1 MLNKIVQKKNLILI
15 VYAIVLLAFWTVALF
30 FGNREDKVMVLI
42 PSLIIP
48 FIIYGFVRLMYKVVS
63 INASFKAMCFFYYF
77 FLTGGL
83 LGTFMMFVEFVT
95 GFPNG
100 LSPTLGACGALIIA
114 TLDSAKKNIEI
125 ETESKK

>member
-1 MLNKIVQKKNLILI
+1 MLTKVVQKKNLILI
-15 VYAIVLLAFWTVALF
+15 IYAVVLLIFWTLALI

-42 PSLIIP
+42 LSLIIP
-48 FIIYGFVRLMYKVVS
+48 FVIYGFVRLMYKVVS
-63 INASFKAMCFFYYF
+63 INASFKTMCFFYYF
-77 FLTGGL
+77 FLIGGL
-83 LGTFMMFVEFVT
+83 LGTVMMFVEFVA

>member
-1 MLNKIVQKKNLILI
+1 MLNKLIQKKNLILI
-15 VYAIVLLAFWTVALF
+15 VYAVVLLAFWTVALIL
-30 FGNREDKVMVLI
+30 GNSEDKVMVLI
-42 PSLIIP
+42 LSLIIP
-48 FIIYGFVRLMYKVVS
+48 FVVYGFVRLMYKIVS
-63 INASFKAMCFFYYF
+63 INASLKVMRFFYYF
-77 FLTGGL
+77 FLIGGL
-83 LGTFMMFVEFVT
+83 LGTVMMFVEFVA